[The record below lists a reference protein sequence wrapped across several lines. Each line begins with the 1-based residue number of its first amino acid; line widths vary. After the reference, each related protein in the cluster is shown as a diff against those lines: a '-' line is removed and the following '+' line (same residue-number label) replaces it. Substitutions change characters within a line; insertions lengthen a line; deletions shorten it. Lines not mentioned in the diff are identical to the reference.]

1 MKAAISILIGLVLS
15 VSVGAEP
22 LLEGRVRLESGAP
35 VADAQVRLFDMNDLE
50 RGAVGRAMTDDTGY
64 FALPL
69 AALPGM
75 ALPERFELGANYPNP
90 FNPSTIIPY
99 QLAALSEVRLE
110 VFNLLGQHLA
120 TLVDGERPAGFHT
133 ATWNATDAAGRA
145 VGAGVYIYR
154 MTVGTARQT
163 GRMVLID
170 GQAGVAASGAS
181 SVGLGASGGASDG
194 KSAQVY
200 GLIVSGDGLVPYVDS
215 SFRVEAG
222 MAPVELVVSSG
233 SYSAGKATDDDCALC
248 GLFGTFGDQQEEE
261 EETEEEAAETD
272 STASEGGPDLI
283 VQPPSASAVV
293 LTPGEAFTLQVTV
306 ENQGDEQAAATVLH
320 YYRSNNTTISA
331 SDTEVGTGAVD
342 ALDASATSAESIE
355 LTASVGVERYY
366 GACVAS
372 VRDESNT
379 DNNCSS
385 AVKITVS
392 EQEEEE
398 DVVVEEPDDPP
409 EEVDDL
415 PNCGGANSPVAIPD
429 ANLRAAI
436 ETALGKAR
444 GAPITVSE
452 MAAFTGL
459 KDLEA
464 PEASIRD
471 LTGLECATYLRN
483 LNLEGNNISDVSP
496 LRRRGLTYLS
506 HLNLEGNNISDVSP
520 LRELTVL
527 KNLNLGGNNISD
539 VSPLRGLTYLGHLNL
554 EGNNISDVSP
564 LRELTYLGHLNLE
577 GNNISDVSPLR
588 ELTYLGHLNLE
599 GNNISDVSPLR
610 ELTYLG
616 HLNLEGNNISDV
628 SPLRG
633 LTYLEELYLWRNPL
647 SVASIDYITALGRHG
662 VAVSFDLP
670 FRESDFDIEL
680 VFLDDS
686 FSENQKWAIQY
697 AAWRWMSIIRED
709 LPDYTFTQG
718 WSGQCG
724 DHSYSIPSGE
734 RIDDLRIYITH
745 TPPEYP
751 FNGWGGVRTLRET
764 SHLPVVGC
772 MAFNSPYLSRYLAL
786 HEIAHVLGFGTIW
799 DDLGFLRNPSRDN
812 EGADTHF
819 NGPRAI
825 AAFDAAGGSSYTG
838 KKVPVENENSPS
850 IRDVHWRGTVLG
862 AELMASGGGL
872 LFEGYYNKEYRELN
886 AITIQSLADLGYVV
900 DVTQADTHTL
910 PRPDI
915 PSAKRT
921 AQPTHAQPQW
931 SCGTGQQ
938 REPIYVVDPQGNIV
952 RTLHR

>member
-1 MKAAISILIGLVLS
+1 
-15 VSVGAEP
+15 
-22 LLEGRVRLESGAP
+22 
-35 VADAQVRLFDMNDLE
+35 
-50 RGAVGRAMTDDTGY
+50 
-64 FALPL
+64 
-69 AALPGM
+69 
-75 ALPERFELGANYPNP
+75 
-90 FNPSTIIPY
+90 
-99 QLAALSEVRLE
+99 
-110 VFNLLGQHLA
+110 
-120 TLVDGERPAGFHT
+120 
-133 ATWNATDAAGRA
+133 
-145 VGAGVYIYR
+145 
-154 MTVGTARQT
+154 
-163 GRMVLID
+163 
-170 GQAGVAASGAS
+170 
-181 SVGLGASGGASDG
+181 
-194 KSAQVY
+194 
-200 GLIVSGDGLVPYVDS
+200 
-215 SFRVEAG
+215 

-233 SYSAGKATDDDCALC
+233 SYSAGKVTDDDCALC

-293 LTPGEAFTLQVTV
+293 LTPGQAFTLQVTV

-331 SDTEVGTGAVD
+331 TDTEVGTGAVD
-342 ALDASATSAESIE
+342 ALDASATSEQSIE
-355 LTASVGVERYY
+355 LRASVGVERYY

-392 EQEEEE
+392 GQEEGE

-483 LNLEGNNISDVSP
+483 LNLEGNNISDLSP
-496 LRRRGLTYLS
+496 LRRRGLTYLRN
-506 HLNLEGNNISDVSP
+506 LNLGGNNISDVSP

-539 VSPLRGLTYLGHLNL
+539 LSPLRRLTVLKNLNLGDNNISDLSPLRGLTGLRYLNL

-564 LRELTYLGHLNLE
+564 LRELTYLGHLNL
-577 GNNISDVSPLR
+577 GDNNISDVSPLR
-588 ELTYLGHLNLE
+588 ELTYLEHLNLE
-599 GNNISDVSPLR
+599 GNNISDLSPLR
-610 ELTYLG
+610 E
-616 HLNLEGNNISDV
+616 
-628 SPLRG
+628 

-647 SVASIDYITALGRHG
+647 SVASIDYITALGRHD

-724 DHSYSIPSGE
+724 DHSYRIPAGE
-734 RIDDLRIYITH
+734 RIDDLRIYIIPTE
-745 TPPEYP
+745 PEETVR
-751 FNGWGGVRTLRET
+751 GWAGVRVLRET

-772 MAFNSPYLSRYLAL
+772 MAFDLHYLPRYQSLAL
-786 HEIAHVLGFGTIW
+786 HEITHVLGIGTIW
-799 DDLGFLRNPSRDN
+799 DDLGFLRNPSRGN

-838 KKVPVENENSPS
+838 RKVPVQNEGNPRL
-850 IRDVHWRGTVLG
+850 RDSHWRGTVLG
-862 AELMASGGGL
+862 AELMATGGGL
-872 LFEGYYNKEYRELN
+872 LFEGYYRKHRELS

-900 DVTQADTHTL
+900 DVTQADTSIL
-910 PRPDI
+910 PRPDM